1 MLLYRLRPTRERLLR
16 AARPLLTEP
25 EDPASAP
32 PSASSG
38 AVYRH
43 LRLDTGLP
51 RTATEKELEASGGR
65 WRCSPPKRTLFFP
78 ARAVLPRAQEIF
90 PDLALAESLEG
101 CRHVPSKAAL
111 ERVNERLL
119 AFLAGSVGA

>member
-1 MLLYRLRPTRERLLR
+1 MTAIGTKPAIVRSSARSLR
-16 AARPLLTEP
+16 AGPLSLRVTRRPVLATIGLAVAVFAAE
-25 EDPASAP
+25 ED
-32 PSASSG
+32 
-38 AVYRH
+38 
-43 LRLDTGLP
+43 
-51 RTATEKELEASGGR
+51 
-65 WRCSPPKRTLFFP
+65 LFFP

-90 PDLALAESLEG
+90 PDLALAESLVG